1 MLIMIMMS
9 LPQLKQP
16 WFLCVEIA
24 KTKSFWDILKFH
36 VFLNVYG
43 LWVMDAYLHKYC
55 ADANDNSFNTII
67 IIDVL
72 IGICHQIVD
81 I

>member
-24 KTKSFWDILKFH
+24 KKKVFEKKSINILKFH

-43 LWVMDAYLHKYC
+43 L
-55 ADANDNSFNTII
+55 
-67 IIDVL
+67 
-72 IGICHQIVD
+72 
-81 I
+81 